1 MIKSSLKILTAIS
14 LILIISCKTTDK
26 IASDNPDMTRVES
39 ADNLDPAIP
48 LSEHLRK
55 LPGVYVVQDGAQ
67 TIITIKGFK
76 SFEGHKEPL
85 FVIDGRM
92 INGGYEAVSGIVDV
106 NDIDSIRVVREVNER
121 MQYGFRGAN
130 GVIEIK
136 TKG

>member
-1 MIKSSLKILTAIS
+1 MKSFSSYFLILS
-14 LILIISCKTTDK
+14 LIFIVACKTTDK
-26 IASDNPDMTRVES
+26 VASDNPDMTRVES
-39 ADNLDPAIP
+39 ASNLDPAIP

-55 LPGVYVVQDGAQ
+55 LPGVYVVKDGPQ
-67 TIITIKGFK
+67 TIVTLKGFK

-85 FVIDGRM
+85 FVVDGRM
-92 INGGYEAVSGIVDV
+92 INGGYEALAGMVDV

-130 GVIEIK
+130 GVIEIR

>member
-1 MIKSSLKILTAIS
+1 MKSIYNILLALSFLSIMA
-14 LILIISCKTTDK
+14 CKTTDK
-26 IASDNPDMTRVES
+26 MASNNPDMTKVER
-39 ADNLDPAIP
+39 AGNLDPAIP

-55 LPGVYVVQDGAQ
+55 LPGVYVVNDGPN
-67 TIITIKGFK
+67 TIVTLKGFK

-92 INGGYEAVSGIVDV
+92 INGGYEAVAGMVDV

-130 GVIEIK
+130 GVIEIR